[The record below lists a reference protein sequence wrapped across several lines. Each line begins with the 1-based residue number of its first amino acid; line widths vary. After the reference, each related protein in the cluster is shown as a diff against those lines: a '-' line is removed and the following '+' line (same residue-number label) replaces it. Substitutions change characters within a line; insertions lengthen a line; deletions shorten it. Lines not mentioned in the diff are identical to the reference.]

1 MRETLTTLTVDSALR
16 RLAIVASGF
25 TLVTAMAVLAWAI
38 LVVNL

>member
-1 MRETLTTLTVDSALR
+1 MRETSMTVSVDSVLR

-38 LVVNL
+38 LVVHL